1 MRTIKQAHRRK
12 LPIAVLDTEGNPVG
26 AELVDEATYHV
37 LALSIDSR
45 HQNGGK
51 ISAVVAQ
58 GFVRPDGIFE
68 FLPSGAV
75 SQYDIF
81 NSPDLPESQTT
92 LQDFVTWCGGNIM
105 RDVTGEKFLE
115 YITDV
120 LCWLPKAELT
130 PGSPAHELQARG
142 FFDVRDLN
150 YTIEE
155 LRFSQNSDDRAV
167 LEEWAK
173 KKGTKEEMM
182 TLLSARGKKP
192 YSPSGRRVPLSSSP
206 GGMGANK

>member
-1 MRTIKQAHRRK
+1 MRTIKQSHRRK

-81 NSPDLPESQTT
+81 NSPDLNEPQTT

-142 FFDVRDLN
+142 FFDPRELN
-150 YTIEE
+150 HTIEE
-155 LRFSQNSDDRAV
+155 LRMSRNKDDVDA
-167 LEEWAK
+167 LKEWESR
-173 KKGTKEEMM
+173 KGTKEEML
-182 TLLSARGKKP
+182 TLLNARGKKP
-192 YSPSGRRVPLSSSP
+192 YVPNSRDIIRVVR
-206 GGMGANK
+206 